1 MASVNTAGTDMRRAS
16 HSEWGLFIT
25 TNIGVKMK
33 NQKNIIIVVV
43 ATIAVVLA
51 CCCGGLLLALADN
64 EPDTTVAT
72 STTTTATPSSPTV
85 SSSPTAKATPS
96 SPATKAAPYSPT
108 AKATPSG
115 GDDNEQLYADFIRDA
130 LGVGYEISDEQIIDI
145 GKNVCVAFDSG
156 VSFEEVGSLFLNE
169 GMSPE
174 DAGTIIG
181 AAIPAFCPQHSDV
194 VQQGV

>member
-1 MASVNTAGTDMRRAS
+1 
-16 HSEWGLFIT
+16 
-25 TNIGVKMK
+25 MK
-33 NQKNIIIVVV
+33 NQKNIIIAV
-43 ATIAVVLA
+43 AATVAVLLA

-85 SSSPTAKATPS
+85 SSSPTAKATP
-96 SPATKAAPYSPT
+96 P
-108 AKATPSG
+108 G

-130 LGVGYEISDEQIIDI
+130 LGVGYETSDEEIIDI
-145 GKNVCVAFDSG
+145 GKKVCVAFDSG
-156 VSFEEVGSLFLNE
+156 VSFEEVGSIFLNE

-174 DAGTIIG
+174 DAGTFIG